1 MLFTYNQTCKYLNH
15 SRDAIRKR
23 QLTDPTFPK
32 AIKMGTSRQAAVYF
46 DSKDIEAWIELQ
58 KSKNHGEV

>member
-1 MLFTYNQTCKYLNH
+1 MLLTYNQTCEYLNH

-32 AIKMGTSRQAAVYF
+32 AIKMGASRQAAVYF
-46 DSKDIEAWIELQ
+46 DSKDIDAWIELQ
-58 KSKNHGEV
+58 KSKSNGEV